1 MTEPE
6 ANANAPS
13 GTASDGADPD
23 LEALP
28 QPRRPGRNATIVA
41 MALTGL
47 AALSLAAS
55 LRHEAAYAVQSGQ
68 PTDVGELSS
77 LDLDRAP
84 SGSWVRGAAQLGTQ
98 GAIRYARPLEKDT
111 YRLAPVVGHER
122 VWVEIRIPA
131 GYEGPYFV
139 PPTSFV
145 GRLIPVS
152 RLGLRHLG
160 LPREVEQVAGH
171 GLPDDAWLLVDGESP
186 ASLRWALGVVILL
199 VGFAAF
205 NGFGLYRLLRP
216 VRDA

>member
-1 MTEPE
+1 MPEPE
-6 ANANAPS
+6 VNAAPPP
-13 GTASDGADPD
+13 GTAGDGADPD

-28 QPRRPGRNATIVA
+28 QPRRPGRTVTIVA
-41 MALTGL
+41 MVLTGL
-47 AALSLAAS
+47 AALALAFS
-55 LRHEAAYAVQSGQ
+55 LRHEAAYALQSGQ
-68 PTDVGELSS
+68 PTDVGELTA
-77 LDLDRAP
+77 LDLARAP
-84 SGSWVRGAAQLGTQ
+84 AGSWVRGAAELGTA

-111 YRLAPVVGHER
+111 YRLAPVEGHER

-145 GRLIPVS
+145 GRLIPIS

-160 LPREVEQVAGH
+160 LPQEVARASGG
-171 GLPDDAWLLVDGESP
+171 GLSADAWLLVDGESP
-186 ASLRWALGVVILL
+186 ASLRWALGVVALL

-205 NGFGLYRLLRP
+205 NGLGLYRLLRP